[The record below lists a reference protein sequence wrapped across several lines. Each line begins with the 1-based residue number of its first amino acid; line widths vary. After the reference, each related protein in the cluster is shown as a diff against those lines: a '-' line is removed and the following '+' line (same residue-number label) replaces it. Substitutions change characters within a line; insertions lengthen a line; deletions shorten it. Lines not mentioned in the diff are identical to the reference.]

1 MESVQFSAQ
10 LAQLCVG
17 SVSRRRAAREARSG
31 ETSPQRPHVYA
42 LPPHRAPPLSHI
54 HPAQQRLAPAAAA
67 AQNEEW
73 AGTCTLFVRDV
84 MLSEKIIPRFQKPD
98 TDLGLK
104 APPLMVPEFEE
115 KLKYDREVKRTFFK

>member
-1 MESVQFSAQ
+1 
-10 LAQLCVG
+10 
-17 SVSRRRAAREARSG
+17 
-31 ETSPQRPHVYA
+31 
-42 LPPHRAPPLSHI
+42 
-54 HPAQQRLAPAAAA
+54 
-67 AQNEEW
+67 
-73 AGTCTLFVRDV
+73 